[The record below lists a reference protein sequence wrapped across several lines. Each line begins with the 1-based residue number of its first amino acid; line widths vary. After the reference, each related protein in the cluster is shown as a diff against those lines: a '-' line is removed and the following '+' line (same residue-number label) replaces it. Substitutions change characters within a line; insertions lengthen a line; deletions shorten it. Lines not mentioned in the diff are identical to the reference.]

1 MIRVHNVLITYKFV
15 TNSRECTSLYYSRK
29 VRYKATCFIS
39 SLYPQKS
46 DANLLQF
53 FTPPNYLTYF
63 NQKFIY
69 LEVCQDINM
78 RFTDHMFG
86 TTGQD
91 SCLNLLLILKIKG
104 DKYYN

>member
-1 MIRVHNVLITYKFV
+1 
-15 TNSRECTSLYYSRK
+15 
-29 VRYKATCFIS
+29 
-39 SLYPQKS
+39 
-46 DANLLQF
+46 
-53 FTPPNYLTYF
+53 
-63 NQKFIY
+63 
-69 LEVCQDINM
+69 M

>member
-39 SLYPQKS
+39 SLYPQNGCK
-46 DANLLQF
+46 F
-53 FTPPNYLTYF
+53 ITIFYPPNYLTYF

-69 LEVCQDINM
+69 LEICQDINM

-91 SCLNLLLILKIKG
+91 GCLNLLLILKIKG